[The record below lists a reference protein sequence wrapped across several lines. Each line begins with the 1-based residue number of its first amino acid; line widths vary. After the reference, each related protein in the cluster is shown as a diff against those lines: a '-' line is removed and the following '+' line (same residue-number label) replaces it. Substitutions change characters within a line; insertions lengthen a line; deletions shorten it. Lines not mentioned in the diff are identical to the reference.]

1 MSRHS
6 EGPSSASKPSTGA
19 SSRSPSTHRAQDRF
33 EPDDVRLGHING
45 VYGLRGEVRLF
56 LYNPSSDLIGGRVR
70 VLLVAPDGS
79 RRPVELTV
87 RPGSGRR
94 ILARVPGVTT
104 PEGAR
109 ALKDFELVLL
119 DEELPDPDEGEWYH
133 RDLIGTSVVTES
145 GRLLGQLREIVTGPG
160 MDTWVVRGPKQ
171 TVWIHARLDDLVE
184 VQPGERIL
192 VRDEAVLDV

>member
-1 MSRHS
+1 
-6 EGPSSASKPSTGA
+6 
-19 SSRSPSTHRAQDRF
+19 
-33 EPDDVRLGHING
+33 VRLGHING